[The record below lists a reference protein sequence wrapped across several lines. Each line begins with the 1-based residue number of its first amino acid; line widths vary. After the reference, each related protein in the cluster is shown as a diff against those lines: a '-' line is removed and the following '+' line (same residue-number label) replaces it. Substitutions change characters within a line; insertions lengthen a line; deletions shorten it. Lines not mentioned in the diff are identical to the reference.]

1 MAQKDLPYWQV
12 EGTKAVV
19 VVMMVM
25 MMAMGMMTMVADISH
40 LICIGIRFT
49 DITLF
54 NPHHNAAI
62 RSIIIL
68 T

>member
-19 VVMMVM
+19 VVMAMVM
-25 MMAMGMMTMVADISH
+25 MVMRMMVADIPH
-40 LICIGIRFT
+40 LICIGICFT
-49 DITLF
+49 DITLL
-54 NPHHNAAI
+54 NPHHTAI